1 MDSGG
6 SGVMRL
12 EGSNS
17 TNNQVVNP
25 IVIQSD
31 ASAVKSFRLR
41 QEGRPVGVYYADLK
55 PIRMVCAVD
64 LKTLREEVQ
73 IDRVYAFLAGLD
85 DVFDKVRSDIL
96 RTQPLPSVEEVFSV
110 VRREAQRHATMM
122 GGSNNQGGLPS
133 MAMISRPAG
142 INRSSNS
149 SNQSLNSRPFNREN
163 KDDLKCTFCG
173 QTRHT
178 EDTCFTKHGVPDW
191 FPELKK
197 KLRAKERGAAGSSGG
212 RASLAAATPAVQEA
226 VPSPGDSGQ
235 NLLTRT
241 QGASSSDTGTMG
253 HVLLA
258 SEKQHHTGWIL
269 DSGATDHMTYDKNM
283 FQYMT
288 TSHRKNISTAN
299 GTLAPVCGAGTV
311 HLTPSLPLHH
321 CLLVPSLSHH
331 LLSIPQVTEQL
342 DCVVLMYPSFCLLQ
356 DIQTKEIIGRGTK
369 REGLYYVDDVVS
381 GRAHAVRASRS
392 SNLQA
397 VWLLHRRLGHASF
410 GYLRHMLPSLFSGIN
425 ESDLHCEVC
434 ILAKSHRASF
444 PPSMNKRA
452 LPFELVHSDVWGPSP
467 VVTSSGIKWFV
478 TFVDD
483 CTRMTWLYVLQN
495 KSDVGMVFRNFSQM
509 LRTQYFSVIKV
520 LRSDNGGEYINRE
533 LSEFLGDQGI
543 LHETTCPYTPQQN
556 GVAERKNRH
565 ILETARALLLGAS
578 VPKVFWPEAV
588 TYAVYVINRMPSRV
602 VHFQTPFQVLTQ
614 HVPVVSSHTLQPRV
628 FGCVAYVHIQKIH
641 RTKLD
646 PCALRCVFVGFSSH
660 QKGYKCYHPATRHMY
675 VTMDVTFSESEYFYA
690 PVSSSSDPQGESS
703 SDDLKWLDLEGIPVV
718 DAVHNGAVI
727 IHAENDKSAIV
738 AESSMQS
745 GPVPDESDPES
756 DKSPTVTESS
766 MQSGQVVDEPTNVPP
781 SLSSSTVLPNES
793 SLDIPEVS
801 IVDDYVTNTSNDV
814 NTYKLPPRQNRGVP
828 PNRFSPEG
836 KVKYP
841 IANYV
846 SCNGLAPERKTLVDN
861 MEATRV
867 PTRVEEALKDQ
878 KWANAMDEE
887 MLALQKNNTWE
898 VTSLPEGKKTV
909 GCRWVFTVKYKAN
922 GSIDRYKARLV
933 AKGYTQTYGVD
944 YQETFSPVAKMNT
957 VRVLISLAANMNWPL
972 KQFDVKNAFLHGNL
986 EEEVYMDFPPGY
998 SAGRSTGVC
1007 RLRKSLYGL
1016 KQSPRAWFDRFTQV
1030 MKKIGYYQSH
1040 SDHTLFV
1047 KRRQEK
1053 VTALIIYV
1061 DDMIITGDDCDEI
1074 SRLQRNLAAEFEMK
1088 NLGDLKYFLGVEV
1101 ARSSKGI
1108 FLSQRKY
1115 VLDLLKETG
1124 MLGCKPV
1131 DTPIVEKHH
1140 LCLDPN
1146 QKSVDKGRYQRL
1158 VGRLIYLAHTRPDIA
1173 YAVSVVSQF
1182 MHSPSEDHM
1191 AAVMR
1196 ILAYLKSAPG
1206 KGVLYRKHGHLRI
1219 EGFTDADWAGSV
1231 GDRRSTSGYFTFVG
1245 GNLVTWRSKK
1255 QKVVSRSSAEA
1266 EFRGM
1271 AHGICELLWLR
1282 KLLEGLGFKPKETM
1296 RLYCDNKSARD
1307 IADNPVQHDRTKHV
1321 EVDRHFIKEKLERKI
1336 VSIPFVSSDEQ
1347 LADVLTHAV
1356 CSREHTINADVHLS
1370 YLPLLGNFN
1379 EKFLILFILTK
1390 NHIFTL
1396 KNQSW
1401 YYSFYPLFCSY
1412 R

>member
-1 MDSGG
+1 MASEGG
-6 SGVMRL
+6 SGMLKL

-25 IVIQSD
+25 AVIQSD
-31 ASAVKSFRLR
+31 ASAVPNTVKLNGSNYPLWSKVLEMHIAGRGRKGFVTGSIKEPAEASAEYEALR

-55 PIRMVCAVD
+55 SVWQELDQRRPIKMVCV
-64 LKTLREEVQ
+64 V
-73 IDRVYAFLAGLD
+73 DRVYAFLAGLD

-122 GGSNNQGGLPS
+122 GESNNQGGLPS

-142 INRSSNS
+142 PHRASNF
-149 SNQSLNSRPFNREN
+149 SNQSLNSQPFNREN
-163 KDDLKCTFCG
+163 KDDLKS
-173 QTRHT
+173 
-178 EDTCFTKHGVPDW
+178 
-191 FPELKK
+191 
-197 KLRAKERGAAGSSGG
+197 GSSGG
-212 RASLAAATPAVQEA
+212 RASLAAATPTVQKA
-226 VPSPGDSGQ
+226 VPSPSDSGQ
-235 NLLTRT
+235 NLLTRA

-331 LLSIPQVTEQL
+331 LLSIPQ
-342 DCVVLMYPSFCLLQ
+342 
-356 DIQTKEIIGRGTK
+356 
-369 REGLYYVDDVVS
+369 
-381 GRAHAVRASRS
+381 
-392 SNLQA
+392 
-397 VWLLHRRLGHASF
+397 
-410 GYLRHMLPSLFSGIN
+410 
-425 ESDLHCEVC
+425 
-434 ILAKSHRASF
+434 
-444 PPSMNKRA
+444 
-452 LPFELVHSDVWGPSP
+452 
-467 VVTSSGIKWFV
+467 
-478 TFVDD
+478 
-483 CTRMTWLYVLQN
+483 
-495 KSDVGMVFRNFSQM
+495 SDVGMVFRNFSQM

-556 GVAERKNRH
+556 GVAERKNHH

-602 VHFQTPFQVLTQ
+602 VHFQTLFQVLTQ

-628 FGCVAYVHIQKIH
+628 Y
-641 RTKLD
+641 
-646 PCALRCVFVGFSSH
+646 
-660 QKGYKCYHPATRHMY
+660 GY
-675 VTMDVTFSESEYFYA
+675 
-690 PVSSSSDPQGESS
+690 PQGENS
-703 SDDLKWLDLEGIPVV
+703 SDDLKWLDLEGIPVF
-718 DAVHNGAVI
+718 DAVHNGAVL

-756 DKSPTVTESS
+756 DKSPTVVESSLQTVAESS
-766 MQSGQVVDEPTNVPP
+766 MQ
-781 SLSSSTVLPNES
+781 
-793 SLDIPEVS
+793 
-801 IVDDYVTNTSNDV
+801 
-814 NTYKLPPRQNRGVP
+814 
-828 PNRFSPEG
+828 FSPEG
-836 KVKYP
+836 KVKYL

-846 SCNGLAPERKTLVDN
+846 SCSGLAPERKTLVDN

-898 VTSLPEGKKTV
+898 
-909 GCRWVFTVKYKAN
+909 
-922 GSIDRYKARLV
+922 
-933 AKGYTQTYGVD
+933 
-944 YQETFSPVAKMNT
+944 
-957 VRVLISLAANMNWPL
+957 
-972 KQFDVKNAFLHGNL
+972 FDVKNVFLHGNL

-998 SAGRSTGVC
+998 SAGRNTGVC

-1115 VLDLLKETG
+1115 VLDLLKGTG

-1131 DTPIVEKHH
+1131 NTPIVEKHH

-1206 KGVLYRKHGHLRI
+1206 KEVLYRKHGHLRI
-1219 EGFTDADWAGSV
+1219 EGFTDADWAGSI

-1282 KLLEGLGFKPKETM
+1282 KLLARLGFKPKETM

-1356 CSREHTINADVHLS
+1356 CSREFDDSLVNISSLQHYSIVSCIHPRQASTNNSSCRHMLTGIASQQLINKYRVTRFLDV
-1370 YLPLLGNFN
+1370 G
-1379 EKFLILFILTK
+1379 LILSIIYTERIFIIGLCFP
-1390 NHIFTL
+1390 N
-1396 KNQSW
+1396 
-1401 YYSFYPLFCSY
+1401 SFNDKDKIKGKMNSTRIDFLM
-1412 R
+1412 